1 MTHDFGPAL
10 QRFRPALTFAIWY
23 LISSS
28 LLRLVLWFAFGRDAG
43 VGATNLLWF
52 LPVGL
57 LADAVQTLYLLA
69 PFMFFTWLLRDRWY
83 RAGWMRWVLLGCGAL
98 FLFFLGF
105 VVAAEY
111 FFFEEFTSRF
121 NIVSV
126 DYLLYPTEVIG
137 DIRAEYPLGA
147 IFSIA
152 GVIAVASVWALRA
165 QVLRGQQVTPRFA
178 ARSRVFGVY
187 FAALLLA
194 IAFFDTSLLAR
205 SRDRV
210 ANELAINGPSS
221 FFRAL
226 RTSEIEYHPWYVT
239 RPTRDNVARLEQ
251 QLNSGPGTLRR
262 DANGWLVRDVP
273 ANPQGLGKL
282 NVVILASES
291 FGAEFSKLYGSER
304 DWTPAFDRL
313 AQGGLWFRQM
323 YASGNRTVRG
333 LEAITSSIPPIPTVS
348 ILHRPGSDNIANWGA
363 IMRANGYHTTFF
375 YGGYGSFDDMN
386 RFYAS
391 NGFEVIDRL
400 NIPGPTRFEN
410 IWGVSDEDLFDTALK
425 HFDGLNSQ
433 GKRFFGIVMNTSNHK
448 PFTFREGVPGVKAEG
463 GGRESGVRYA
473 DFAKNYFIESARG
486 KPWFDNTLFIIVA
499 DHGAR
504 VYGRAEIPIGSY
516 RIPMLFYSPRHLK
529 PGVHESLTTQ
539 IDIAPTALG
548 LLGIGYSAPFFGQ
561 DVLNTPPEKHVAF
574 FSHNHNAALMRDN
587 QMTILGLRKTL
598 KNESY
603 DPVSGE
609 YGPGTVDADRDA
621 LTVAYYQTAY
631 EMFRAHQF
639 VTPPQPVPSA
649 H

>member
-1 MTHDFGPAL
+1 V
-10 QRFRPALTFAIWY
+10 FA
-23 LISSS
+23 
-28 LLRLVLWFAFGRDAG
+28 
-43 VGATNLLWF
+43 
-52 LPVGL
+52 
-57 LADAVQTLYLLA
+57 
-69 PFMFFTWLLRDRWY
+69 
-83 RAGWMRWVLLGCGAL
+83 
-98 FLFFLGF
+98 
-105 VVAAEY
+105 
-111 FFFEEFTSRF
+111 
-121 NIVSV
+121 
-126 DYLLYPTEVIG
+126 
-137 DIRAEYPLGA
+137 
-147 IFSIA
+147 
-152 GVIAVASVWALRA
+152 
-165 QVLRGQQVTPRFA
+165 
-178 ARSRVFGVY
+178 VY

-194 IAFFDTSLLAR
+194 ITFFDTSLLAR

-251 QLNSGPGTLRR
+251 QLSAGPGTLRR

-291 FGAEFSKLYGSER
+291 FGAEFSKLYGSDR

-391 NGFEVIDRL
+391 NGFEVVDRL
-400 NIPGPTRFEN
+400 QIPGPTRFEN
-410 IWGVSDEDLFDTALK
+410 IWGVSDEDLFDTALR

-433 GKRFFGIVMNTSNHK
+433 GKRFFAIVMNTSNHK

-473 DFAKNYFIESARG
+473 DFAKNYFIESART
-486 KPWFDNTLFIIVA
+486 KPWFDDTLFIIVA

-561 DVLNTPPEKHVAF
+561 DVLNTPPEGHVAF
-574 FSHNHNAALMRDN
+574 FSHNHNAALMRYN

-603 DPVSGE
+603 DPTTGE
-609 YGPGTVDADRDA
+609 YGPGTPDPDRDA

-639 VTPPQPVPSA
+639 VTPPQPVAIPP
-649 H
+649 